1 MAQKFIAILDC
12 LWHPNRAIREA
23 LKEKGLYVY
32 DMRSWDEG
40 CGNTIE
46 PRVVVNYEG
55 SVVTNFEITNWDID
69 DEHGKVINDMYN
81 WVEKND
87 IEQKDFDAELEK
99 IAQEV
104 IDSMQ

>member
-1 MAQKFIAILDC
+1 MEKFIAILDC
-12 LWHPNRAIREA
+12 LWHPKKIVRDA

-40 CGNTIE
+40 CGNTLE
-46 PRVVVNYEG
+46 PFVMVNYEG

-69 DEHGKVINDMYN
+69 DEHGKVINDMYD

-87 IEQKDFDAELEK
+87 IEQRDFDVELEK
-99 IAQEV
+99 IAQE
-104 IDSMQ
+104 IISSLN